1 MATSAITMGE
11 LESTL
16 ESNDIVLI
24 DFWAEWCGPC
34 KMFGPIFE
42 KASEKHT
49 DLKFTKCDTEASPD
63 LAQAFGVTSIPM
75 VAIFREKVLVYKQA
89 GLLQETQLDDLIKQ
103 IKDLN
108 MDDVR
113 KQIEEAGQQ

>member
-1 MATSAITMGE
+1 MATSAITMAE

-16 ESNDIVLI
+16 EKNEIILI

-42 KASEKHT
+42 KASEKYP
-49 DLKFTKCDTEASPD
+49 DIKFLKCDTEAAPD

-103 IKDLN
+103 IQGLD
-108 MDDVR
+108 MDEVR
-113 KQIEEAGQQ
+113 KQIAESGQQ